1 MNRKR
6 LFVFSLMVLV
16 SLLTGCFQFQ
26 PSLFLNQRAEK
37 LDKEFQMGSY
47 MPKVDNFF
55 IILDASTSM
64 SVSYNNQGED
74 SKFNVAKD
82 FIKRMN
88 NTMPAMDINGSLLT
102 FGRGIELPM
111 RQTEMVYGVTPYSR
125 SGLEQRLND
134 LSFPAEGNSP
144 AGSAI
149 NTISSA
155 IATVK
160 GDNAVILIS
169 DGEHLEGDPRGRV
182 RALEDRYGER
192 TCFYTVWI
200 GNKPEGKAFM
210 EELADGNG
218 CGFSIS
224 AEDTVTEEDMVDFVK
239 QVFLT
244 DDTGRARDI
253 DSDGD
258 GVLDSDDRCPGT
270 PVGVEVDRYGCPIVK
285 RKDSDRDGVYDD
297 SDRCPGTPVGVKV
310 DRYGCPIVKR
320 RDSDRDGV
328 YDDSDRCP
336 GTPVGVEV
344 DRYGCPIVK
353 RRDSDR
359 DGVYDDSDRCPGTP
373 VGVKVDRYGCPIVKR
388 RDSDRD
394 GVYDDSDR
402 CPGTPVGVKVDRYGC
417 PIVKRKDS
425 DRDGVYD
432 DGDSCPD
439 TPVGAIVDGR
449 GCWVV
454 KGVQFDYKKWDVK
467 PQFNSNLDN
476 IENILKKNPGLK
488 IRIEGHTDD
497 IGSMKYNIGL
507 SGKRA
512 HAIMDYLV
520 DKGIDSSR
528 ITTTGFGYAQPI
540 AGNDTPEG
548 RALNRRAEIIP
559 VK

>member
-1 MNRKR
+1 MYRKR
-6 LFVFSLMVLV
+6 LFAFSLIV
-16 SLLTGCFQFQ
+16 SVSMLAGCFQFQ
-26 PSLFLNQRAEK
+26 PRLLLNQRSEN
-37 LDKEFQMGSY
+37 LDKEFQMGRY
-47 MPKVDNFF
+47 VPKVDNFF

-64 SVSYNNQGED
+64 SVSYKIEGAD

-149 NTISSA
+149 NAISRTIAS
-155 IATVK
+155 VK

-182 RALEDRYGER
+182 RIMEDRYGER

-200 GNKPEGKAFM
+200 GNNPEGKAFM
-210 EELADGNG
+210 EELAGGSG

-224 AEDTVTEEDMVDFVK
+224 TEETVTGEDMVDFVK

-244 DDTGRARDI
+244 DDTGRARDR

-270 PVGVEVDRYGCPIVK
+270 PVGVEVDEFGCPKVV
-285 RKDSDRDGVYDD
+285 RVDSDGDGVYDEH
-297 SDRCPGTPVGVKV
+297 DRCPGTPVGVQV
-310 DRYGCPIVKR
+310 DAYGCPKVVR
-320 RDSDRDGV
+320 VDSDGDGV
-328 YDDSDRCP
+328 YDEYDRCP
-336 GTPVGVEV
+336 GTPFGVEV
-344 DRYGCPIVK
+344 DEFGCPKISQI
-353 RRDSDR
+353 DSDG
-359 DGVYDDSDRCPGTP
+359 DGVYDNSDECQ
-373 VGVKVDRYGCPIVKR
+373 
-388 RDSDRD
+388 
-394 GVYDDSDR
+394 
-402 CPGTPVGVKVDRYGC
+402 
-417 PIVKRKDS
+417 
-425 DRDGVYD
+425 
-432 DGDSCPD
+432 D
-439 TPVGAIVDGR
+439 TPAGAIVDER

-454 KGVQFDYKKWDVK
+454 KGVQFDYKKWSIK

-488 IRIEGHTDD
+488 IIIEGHTDD

-520 DKGIDSSR
+520 DRGIDSSR
-528 ITTTGFGYAQPI
+528 ITTTGLGYAQPI
-540 AGNDTPEG
+540 ADNETPEG